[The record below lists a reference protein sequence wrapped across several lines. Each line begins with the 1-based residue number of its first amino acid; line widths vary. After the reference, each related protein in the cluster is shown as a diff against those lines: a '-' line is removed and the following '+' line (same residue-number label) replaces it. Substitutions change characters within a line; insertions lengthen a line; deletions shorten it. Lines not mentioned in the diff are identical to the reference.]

1 MEHPFT
7 WHDLLPPVW
16 QSMIPQHIFFS
27 LLVMIALVLLAYRG
41 RKALLRVSD
50 PVIPDEGFSLR
61 NLVEVVVEFLVNLS
75 DSIIGKKGRKYVHL
89 FGSFFFFILAA
100 NLSGL
105 IPGFSPP
112 TSNLN
117 VTLGLG
123 IVAFAAYN
131 FWGVREHGTGYIKQ
145 FLGPM
150 TSLPSGRGKILASLF
165 FLPILIIS
173 ASFFF
178 IIEGFSHLFRP
189 VSLSVRLFGNMFA
202 GHSVIEVF
210 TELSKVGVPVIFYAF
225 EALIAAVQA
234 LVFTVLSLIYLALAL
249 SHEH

>member
-1 MEHPFT
+1 MEEPFT
-7 WHDLLPPVW
+7 WHHLLPADW
-16 QSMIPQHIFFS
+16 QPLIPEHIFFS
-27 LLVMIALVLLAYRG
+27 LIVMVALVLLAWWVKRT
-41 RKALLRVSD
+41 LLRVGD
-50 PVIPDEGFSLR
+50 PVIPDEGVSLR
-61 NLVEVVVEFLVNLS
+61 DLLEVLVEFVVILS
-75 DSIIGKKGRKYVHL
+75 DSIIGKKGRKYVPL
-89 FGSFFFFILAA
+89 FGSFFIFILAA

-117 VTLGLG
+117 VTLGLAL
-123 IVAFAAYN
+123 VSFAAYN
-131 FWGVREHGTGYIKQ
+131 FLGVREHGLSYIKQ

-150 TSLPSGRGKILASLF
+150 TSLPSSKGRILGILL

-173 ASFFF
+173 VLFFF
-178 IIEGFSHLFRP
+178 AVEGFSHLFRP

-225 EALIAAVQA
+225 ETLIAAVQA
-234 LVFTVLSLIYLALAL
+234 LVFTVLSLIYVALAI

>member
-7 WHDLLPPVW
+7 LYDLLLPAGLHW
-16 QSMIPQHIFFS
+16 LIPQHIFFS
-27 LLVMIALVLLAYRG
+27 LIVMVALVLLACWVR
-41 RKALLRVSD
+41 RALHQAGDS
-50 PVIPDEGFSLR
+50 IMPDEGVSLR
-61 NLVEVVVEFLVNLS
+61 NLLEAVVEFVVYLS
-75 DSIIGKKGRKYVHL
+75 DSIIGKKGRKYVPL
-89 FGSFFFFILAA
+89 FGSFFVFILAA

-117 VTLGLG
+117 ITLGLG
-123 IVAFAAYN
+123 LVSFAAYN
-131 FWGVREHGTGYIKQ
+131 FLGAREHGLGYIKQ

-150 TSLPSGRGKILASLF
+150 TSLPSSRILAILF
-165 FLPILIIS
+165 FLPILLIS
-173 ASFFF
+173 VLFFLV
-178 IIEGFSHLFRP
+178 IESFSHLFRP

-202 GHSVIEVF
+202 GHEVLGVF
-210 TELSKVGVPVIFYAF
+210 TELSKVGVPVVFYAF
-225 EALIAAVQA
+225 ETLIAGVQA